1 MIQRIQTLYLLVT
14 AALVATTLF
23 TPLASFFSD
32 AGSFELHAFSFR
44 AVAGDA
50 HQNTFYL
57 GLLLAAACLLP
68 VVTIFCFR
76 NRMLQIRLCFVEL
89 VLLLGSVAMEGAY
102 YYLGCRLFADAAFE
116 THRLHVTMAL
126 PLVSLLFVYLAI
138 RAIFRDELLVRDADR
153 IR

>member
-76 NRMLQIRLCFVEL
+76 NRMLQIRLCGVEL
-89 VLLLGSVAMEGAY
+89 VLLLGDLVFIAIYCWLALRASGGEWSLIAASLRVPAVLVAMAM
-102 YYLGCRLFADAAFE
+102 R
-116 THRLHVTMAL
+116 
-126 PLVSLLFVYLAI
+126 S
-138 RAIFRDELLVRDADR
+138 IFRDEILVRSLDR